1 VRPLASLRDIQSRI
15 NSTKKTSQITKAMEM
30 VSASKL
36 NRAETNAKSFNPY
49 MDKIQD
55 VVASI
60 ASGSRNA
67 THPMLKSREVKRT
80 GYVVITSD
88 RGLAGAYNS
97 SILRTVYNKIKQNH
111 QSPNEYGVIVVGR
124 VGRDFFKKR
133 EVPIMLEVIGLSDQP
148 SFSDIK
154 DLASQT
160 VNMFGDETFDEI
172 HLFYNH
178 FVSAIQ
184 QEVTEKQLLPLTD
197 IGAESKSLNLTS
209 YEFEPSQEEILEVLL
224 PQYAESLIY
233 GALLDG
239 KASEHA
245 ARMTAMKNATDNAK
259 DLISSLTLV
268 YNRARQAAIT
278 QEITEIV
285 GGAAALE

>member
-1 VRPLASLRDIQSRI
+1 VASLREIKGRI

-36 NRAETNAKSFNPY
+36 NRAELNAKSFVPY
-49 MDKIQD
+49 MEKIQE

-60 ASGSRNA
+60 ALGSNDV
-67 THPMLKSREVKRT
+67 THPMLVTRPVKKT
-80 GYVVITSD
+80 GYLVITSD

-97 SILRTVYNKIKQNH
+97 NVLRQVYRTIQERH
-111 QSPNEYGVIVVGR
+111 TSQEEYAIIAIGR
-124 VGRDFFKKR
+124 IGRDFFKKR
-133 EVPIMLEVIGLSDQP
+133 GMNVVLDITGLPDQP
-148 SFSDIK
+148 SFADIK
-154 DLASQT
+154 AIAEKA
-160 VNMFGDETFDEI
+160 VNMFADGTFDE
-172 HLFYNH
+172 LYMYYNH
-178 FVSAIQ
+178 YVSAIQ
-184 QEVTEKQLLPLTD
+184 QDVTEKKLLPLTD
-197 IGAESKSLNLTS
+197 LAANNNKLTS
-209 YEFEPSQEEILEVLL
+209 YEFEPSAEEILVTLL

-233 GALLDG
+233 GALLDA

-259 DLISSLTLV
+259 ELINTLTLQ
-268 YNRARQAAIT
+268 YNRERQASIT

>member
-1 VRPLASLRDIQSRI
+1 MASLRDIQTRI
-15 NSTKKTSQITKAMEM
+15 TSTKKTSQITKAMQM

-36 NRAETNAKSFNPY
+36 NRAETNAKSFVPY
-49 MDKIQD
+49 MEKIQE

-60 ASGSRNA
+60 ALGSKDV
-67 THPMLKSREVKRT
+67 THPMLVSRPVKKT
-80 GYVVITSD
+80 GYLVITSD

-97 SILRTVYNKIKQNH
+97 SILRYVYKKIQERHK
-111 QSPNEYGVIVVGR
+111 SKDEYVVIAVGR
-124 VGRDFFKKR
+124 VGRDFFR
-133 EVPIMLEVIGLSDQP
+133 MRGIEAIESITGLPDQP
-148 SFSDIK
+148 SFADVKEIVRK
-154 DLASQT
+154 TVDLFSEGT
-160 VNMFGDETFDEI
+160 YDE
-172 HLFYNH
+172 LYMYYNH
-178 FVSAIQ
+178 FVNAIQ
-184 QEVTEKQLLPLTD
+184 QDVTEKKVLPLTD
-197 IGAESKSLNLTS
+197 IESSGGRLSS
-209 YEFEPSQEEILEVLL
+209 YEFEPSAEEILEVLL

-245 ARMTAMKNATDNAK
+245 ARMTAMQNATDNAK
-259 DLISSLTLV
+259 ELISSLTLQ

>member
-1 VRPLASLRDIQSRI
+1 MASLRDIKSRI
-15 NSTKKTSQITKAMEM
+15 TSTKKTSQITKAMQM

-36 NRAETNAKSFNPY
+36 SRAENNAKAFVPY
-49 MDKIQD
+49 MEKMQEVVGNIATGSSD
-55 VVASI
+55 V
-60 ASGSRNA
+60 
-67 THPMLKSREVKRT
+67 THPMLEKRPVKKT
-80 GYVVITSD
+80 GYLVITAD

-97 SILRTVYNKIKQNH
+97 NILREVYQNIQKRH
-111 QSPNEYGVIVVGR
+111 KSPNEYAVIAIGR
-124 VGRDFFKKR
+124 IGRDFFKSR
-133 EVPIMLEVIGLSDQP
+133 GIPVVLEITGLADQP
-148 SFSDIK
+148 SFNDIR
-154 DLASQT
+154 DIANNT
-160 VNMFGDETFDEI
+160 VNMFADGLYDE
-172 HLFYNH
+172 LYLYYNH

-184 QEVTEKQLLPLTD
+184 FDVTEKKLLPLTD
-197 IGAESKSLNLTS
+197 IATNAKKTE
-209 YEFEPSQEEILEVLL
+209 YEFDPSQEEILNVLL

-245 ARMTAMKNATDNAK
+245 ARMSAMKSATDNAK
-259 DLISSLTLV
+259 DLIDSLTLS

>member
-1 VRPLASLRDIQSRI
+1 MASLRDIKSRI
-15 NSTKKTSQITKAMEM
+15 TSTKKTSQITKAMQM

-36 NRAETNAKSFNPY
+36 SRAESSAKAFVPY
-49 MDKIQD
+49 MDKIQE

-60 ASGSRNA
+60 ATGNTDA
-67 THPMLKSREVKRT
+67 THPMLVSRPVKKT
-80 GYVVITSD
+80 GYVVFTSD

-97 SILRTVYNKIKQNH
+97 SVLRQVFQAIKQNH
-111 QSPNEYGVIVVGR
+111 KSEDEYGIIVIGR
-124 VGRDFFKKR
+124 VGSEFFR
-133 EVPIMLEVIGLSDQP
+133 ARNMNIVYEITGVSDQP
-148 SFSDIK
+148 VFDDISDLTRK
-154 DLASQT
+154 T
-160 VNMFGDETFDEI
+160 VGMFADGTFDE
-172 HLFYNH
+172 LYLYYNH

-184 QEVTEKQLLPLTD
+184 QEVTRKQLLPLTD
-197 IGAESKSLNLTS
+197 LAPSSKTLS
-209 YEFEPSQEEILEVLL
+209 YEFEPSAEDILDVLL

-245 ARMTAMKNATDNAK
+245 ARMTAMKSATDNAT
-259 DLISSLTLV
+259 DLIDNLSIV

>member
-1 VRPLASLRDIQSRI
+1 MASLRDIKSRI
-15 NSTKKTSQITKAMEM
+15 TSTKKTSQITKAMEM

-36 NRAETNAKSFNPY
+36 SRAESNAKSFVPY
-49 MDKIQD
+49 MDKIQE

-60 ASGSRNA
+60 AAGS
-67 THPMLKSREVKRT
+67 TDVSHPMLVSRPVKKT
-80 GYVVITSD
+80 GYIVITSD

-97 SILRTVYNKIKQNH
+97 SVLRQVFQTIKQNH
-111 QSPNEYGVIVVGR
+111 KSEDEYGIIVIGR
-124 VGRDFFKKR
+124 MGRDFFKAR
-133 EVPIMLEVIGLSDQP
+133 GMNIVLEITGVSDQP
-148 SFSDIK
+148 SYDDISDLSK
-154 DLASQT
+154 QA
-160 VNMFGDETFDEI
+160 VGMFADGTFDELY
-172 HLFYNH
+172 LFYNH
-178 FVSAIQ
+178 FVSAIS
-184 QEVTEKQLLPLTD
+184 QEVTQKQLLPLKDLAVST
-197 IGAESKSLNLTS
+197 KVTS
-209 YEFEPSQEEILEVLL
+209 YEFDPSAEEILEVLL

-245 ARMTAMKNATDNAK
+245 ARMSAMRSATDNAK
-259 DLISSLTLV
+259 DLISNLSIV